1 MTQKELRDDMLYQ
14 AGISAVKT
22 MLDQGLI
29 TEEEYADINAI
40 LLQSYRPYLGSLLS
54 ENTCYSPRLE

>member
-14 AGISAVKT
+14 AGISAVKA

-29 TEEEYADINAI
+29 TEEEYADINTI
-40 LLQSYRPYLGSLLS
+40 LLQ
-54 ENTCYSPRLE
+54 